1 VQTVSLLCASFFVV
15 LAAMDA
21 AGAGEAWVLDRQVG
35 DKGQT
40 CSLSRMDRGRRFS
53 LTLAPSDNATDQV
66 VVGLAFDEPKLIQ
79 GAQKALATLEF
90 DNGTSESHRIGLT
103 PDGVLLV
110 PIVTEDL
117 QDILRT
123 FSESKKLTV
132 ATRFGSTSFGLDGLG
147 ARIPAL
153 RDCAGG

>member
-1 VQTVSLLCASFFVV
+1 VQPQSLLCATFIVIFG
-15 LAAMDA
+15 AMGS
-21 AGAGEAWVLDRQVG
+21 AGAGEAWVLDRQAG
-35 DKGQT
+35 DKGQI
-40 CSLSRMDRGRRFS
+40 CSLSRMDRGRHFS
-53 LTLAPSDNATDQV
+53 LTLTPSGNATDQV
-66 VVGLAFDEPKLIQ
+66 VVGLAFDEPKLMQ
-79 GAQKALATLEF
+79 GAHKALATLEF
-90 DNGTSESHRIGLT
+90 DNGTSENHRIGLT

-110 PIVTEDL
+110 PIVTQDL
-117 QDILRT
+117 QDILQT